1 MHLKDHCP
9 KLRDVS
15 IIRCNFHIKLII
27 RGSIMDFIE
36 FLKNR
41 HLIIQNVREIKDNSA
56 GQYNSRLTNMIKK
69 KIYNGE
75 SRLNDK
81 IIEKINLTY
90 ANKANEYE
98 RTLKYYIEYKK
109 HLTQK

>member
-1 MHLKDHCP
+1 M
-9 KLRDVS
+9 V
-15 IIRCNFHIKLII
+15 
-27 RGSIMDFIE
+27 DFIE

-41 HLIIQNVREIKDNSA
+41 HLIIQNVREIQDTSA
-56 GQYNSRLTNMIKK
+56 SQYNSRLTNMIKK

>member
-1 MHLKDHCP
+1 MRCDFN
-9 KLRDVS
+9 
-15 IIRCNFHIKLII
+15 IRCITEG
-27 RGSIMDFIE
+27 GSTLDFIE

-41 HLIIQNVREIKDNSA
+41 HLIIKNVREIKDTSA
-56 GQYNSRLTNMIKK
+56 VQYNSRLVNMMKK

-75 SRLNDK
+75 NRLNDK
-81 IIEKINLTY
+81 MLEKINLAY

-109 HLTQK
+109 HLTQQ